1 MWNGSICFIK
11 KKTTEKDKE
20 GFCKSEIEMSEEL
33 PANIGDATRSDETL
47 GNQRGYS
54 ADISVEILACNYS
67 GESMFKDIATGKI
80 YEVKRT
86 YRKQKT
92 MMIALTGEERERGKI

>member
-20 GFCKSEIEMSEEL
+20 GFCKSEIEMSEEI
-33 PANIGDATRSDETL
+33 PARSDATL

>member
-20 GFCKSEIEMSEEL
+20 GFCKSEIEMSEEI
-33 PANIGDATRSDETL
+33 PANIGDATRNDETL

-67 GESMFKDIATGKI
+67 GESMFKDIATGKN